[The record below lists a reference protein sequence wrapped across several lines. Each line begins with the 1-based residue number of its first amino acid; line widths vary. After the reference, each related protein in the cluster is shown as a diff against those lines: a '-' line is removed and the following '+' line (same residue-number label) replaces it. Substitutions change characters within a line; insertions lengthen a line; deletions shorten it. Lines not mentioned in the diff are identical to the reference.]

1 MTVEEASVYLKLIAD
16 PNRLTILRM
25 LTKKLHVSA
34 NEFLPSVKCKQATLS
49 HHLSEL
55 VNSGLLNSKKKG
67 NKVFYSLNAVK
78 YEQLVNS
85 LDKIDRINK
94 TETPKHEV
102 KKVEIKK
109 IEKPVVEE
117 KPITPEKPV
126 EKKPEE
132 QPIRVVETPVI
143 EKRPVKVSLP
153 TYLL

>member
-16 PNRLTILRM
+16 PNRLTILRL

-49 HHLSEL
+49 HHLTEL

-94 TETPKHEV
+94 TETPKTEV
-102 KKVEIKK
+102 KKVEPKK
-109 IEKPVVEE
+109 VEKS
-117 KPITPEKPV
+117 V

>member
-49 HHLSEL
+49 HHLTEL

-94 TETPKHEV
+94 TETPKPEV
-102 KKVEIKK
+102 KKVEPKK
-109 IEKPVVEE
+109 IEKPVVEQ
-117 KPITPEKPV
+117 KPV

-132 QPIRVVETPVI
+132 KPIRVVETPVV
-143 EKRPVKVSLP
+143 EKEPVKVSLP